1 MLKDRNSS
9 AIVAVSDLKRAK
21 GFYADILGLSEAARS
36 SGDVLLFQTGSTILG
51 VYPSEFAGTNKANAV
66 VWGVGDELEAIV
78 ANLRGKGVVFE
89 QYDMPGA
96 TFADG
101 IHRFGDFRAVWFKDP
116 DGNILHINS
125 GD

>member
-21 GFYADILGLSEAARS
+21 TFYADTLGLAEGDGSSE
-36 SGDVLLFQTGSTILG
+36 GVLVFRTGATFLV

-66 VWGVGDELEAIV
+66 VWAVGDEIEAIV
-78 ANLRGKGVVFE
+78 ADLRGKGVAFE
-89 QYDMPGA
+89 QYDMEGA

-101 IHRFGDFRAVWFKDP
+101 IHRFGDFRAAWFKDP
-116 DGNILHINS
+116 DDNILHINS
-125 GD
+125 EG